1 MMKKV
6 ITSFI
11 LATGVF
17 ALASCGSGSVDL
29 AKELKTSYTHDGKT
43 IEISGKLSTPMMV
56 WGSENRSSIDMVMHT
71 EAALNNTNTEMIQ
84 NIMVNYG
91 KGKNSAVIDV
101 APDAKE
107 FKQSDVAIY
116 DKDGNK
122 LTTEDKVKITGKVTY
137 TAKGPKKETK
147 GLIQVPSYKP
157 ESEDKN
163 KDNNDYSFKI
173 TDVVIEKI

>member
-1 MMKKV
+1 MRKV
-6 ITSFI
+6 FNTII
-11 LATGVF
+11 LATSTV
-17 ALASCGSGSVDL
+17 ALASCGGGSVDL
-29 AKELKTSYTHDGKT
+29 AKELNSSYAHDGKT
-43 IEISGKLSTPMMV
+43 IEISGKLTTPMMV
-56 WGSENRSSIDMVMHT
+56 WGSENRTSIEMIMHT

-91 KGKNSAVIDV
+91 ADKNSAVINV

-107 FKQSDVAIY
+107 FKQSDIAIY

-122 LTTEDKVKITGKVTY
+122 LTTSDKVKITGKVTY
-137 TAKGPKKETK
+137 TAKGPKKETANK
-147 GLIQVPSYKP
+147 IKVPSYKP